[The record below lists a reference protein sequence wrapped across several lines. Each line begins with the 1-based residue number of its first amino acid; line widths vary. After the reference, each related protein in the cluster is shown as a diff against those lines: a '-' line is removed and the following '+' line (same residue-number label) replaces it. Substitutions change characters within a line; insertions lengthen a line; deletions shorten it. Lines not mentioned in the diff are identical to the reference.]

1 MSEKFFF
8 AAEDFA
14 ENFLSRL
21 KSLRPNFV
29 EEILRDELEG
39 GRYGSEAKNFFCAL
53 TTDEQKKILRAL
65 RLQELSGGRELKFS
79 LAARKL
85 FPDAKIFFNAGKFLI
100 WLPEKK
106 SDAAL
111 KKIELIKIL
120 FMDLSNA
127 EFEIF
132 FERSF
137 GVFGSPATLQLDEMI
152 LY

>member
-1 MSEKFFF
+1 MTEKFFS

-29 EEILRDELEG
+29 EEILRDEITNG
-39 GRYGSEAKNFFCAL
+39 CYGSEAKNFFCAL

-79 LAARKL
+79 LAARSL
-85 FPDAKIFFNAGKFLI
+85 FPDAKIFFHAGKFLI